1 MTRILAFSDLAW
13 GVKMR
18 GSSGNRR
25 VDASSFLRVVRETDP
40 AIVVFAGDA
49 AYDRCSRAEPNETD
63 RFIGLLRH
71 LVSAGRHCIVVE
83 GNNDDS
89 IGTYNR
95 VRDAAEASPYL
106 HEVSSRTEAVR
117 GIRFLGVPT
126 GNERRMAESVLEAVD
141 IVVAHAPYAN
151 RTWLFDLPAAC
162 IITGHYGTLVG
173 EIAGKAYISL
183 DCSPFSYAVIDW
195 QQGWRRIEYAAVSAT
210 GTCRIEVH
218 REDGFAGATGTGC
231 GPAELRRLT
240 EGEGPIPYRDE
251 IEALRRAKSEIAIFG
266 REEVFGR
273 LLGRGIPKT
282 HIERYLGRRQVMNR
296 HAR

>member
-1 MTRILAFSDLAW
+1 
-13 GVKMR
+13 MR

-106 HEVSSRTEAVR
+106 HEVSSRTEAVC
-117 GIRFLGVPT
+117 GIRFLGVST
-126 GNERRMAESVLEAVD
+126 GNERRVAGSTREAVD
-141 IVVAHAPYAN
+141 IVVAHAPTAN

-162 IITGHYGTLVG
+162 IVTGHYGMLVG
-173 EIAGKAYISL
+173 EIAGKAYIAL

-195 QQGWRRIEYAAVSAT
+195 QQGWQRIEYAAASAI
-210 GTCRIEVH
+210 GTCRIEMR
-218 REDGFAGATGTGC
+218 REEGFAATGC
-231 GPAELRRLT
+231 DPPLFRRLT
-240 EGEGPIPYRDE
+240 EGEGHIPYRDE
-251 IEALRRAKSEIAIFG
+251 IEALRRAKSEAATSG
-266 REEVFGR
+266 REEVIDR
-273 LLGRGIPKT
+273 LLSMGIQKT
-282 HIERYLGRRQVMNR
+282 HIERYLGRR
-296 HAR
+296 AR